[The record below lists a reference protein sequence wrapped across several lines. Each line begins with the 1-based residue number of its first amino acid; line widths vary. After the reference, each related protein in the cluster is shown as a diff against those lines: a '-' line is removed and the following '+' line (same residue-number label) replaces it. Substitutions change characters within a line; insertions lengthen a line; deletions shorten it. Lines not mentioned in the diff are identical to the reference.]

1 MMKKIIIF
9 LLFSYSSIFLFG
21 QQLPQYSLYL
31 FNDVILNPASLS
43 QQKDNKII
51 FMLRDQWGSFDG
63 APFTQSISYYNVNN
77 EKYKRGISVISDV
90 TGPIS
95 ILNATLLTEYTIT
108 SLKNDLSFG
117 ASATFMQYKFDNS
130 QIVLENDGI
139 LDPTIFGG
147 IEKANGNSFTI
158 GSYYHS
164 HKYFIGLSVP
174 NIIGS
179 SLNIGNNKNNNELE
193 THYYL
198 NSGFNFILKNKNKI
212 IPSILIKKIGP
223 LPVQL
228 DINLK
233 TIYEDFLWGGV
244 SFRPNDAVVALFGMK
259 INQLSF
265 GYSYD
270 ITTSNIRIP
279 SSGTHGL
286 LFSFNFNK
294 TPGDKDNDGILDFED
309 ECPRIPGLV
318 FLNGCPDK
326 DRDGIKDDEDDCPEI
341 FGLKINNGCPDTD
354 GDGILDKNDTCVSV
368 FGLVRFNGCPDTD
381 GDGVEDRYDDC
392 PKIFGSPFWKGC
404 PKILLQ
410 DTLYITDTIFKIDT
424 IYLNKNVNEYLKKE
438 FDNIQFNFNE
448 FSLTNQSKNILD
460 RVAIYLKIKLKLRIY
475 IEGHTDDVDNI
486 QFNMILSENRVKSVM
501 NYLVSKGVLKSR
513 IKLGWK
519 GESQPLI
526 NKKTESARAANR
538 RVEVKVI
545 ARD

>member
-1 MMKKIIIF
+1 MKKIII
-9 LLFSYSSIFLFG
+9 LLLISYSSISLFG

-31 FNDVILNPASLS
+31 FNNVILNPASLS
-43 QQKDNKII
+43 QEKDNKII

-77 EKYKRGISVISDV
+77 EKYKRGISIINDV

-95 ILNATLLTEYTIT
+95 ILNATLLAEYTIP
-108 SLKNDLSFG
+108 SFRNDFSFG

-130 QIVLENDGI
+130 QIDLENDGI

-147 IEKANGNSFTI
+147 IEKVNGNSFTI
-158 GSYYHS
+158 GSYYYAP
-164 HKYFIGLSVP
+164 KYFIGLSIP
-174 NIIGS
+174 NIVGS
-179 SLNIGNNKNNNELE
+179 SLEIGNNKNNNELQ

-198 NSGFNFILKNKNKI
+198 NSGLNIDLKNKNKLV
-212 IPSILIKKIGP
+212 PSILVKKIGA
-223 LPVQL
+223 LPVQIDL
-228 DINLK
+228 NLK
-233 TIYEDFLWGGV
+233 TIYQDFLWGGI
-244 SFRPNDAVVALFGMK
+244 SYRPNDAIIALFGMK

-270 ITTSNIRIP
+270 ITTSAIRIP

-286 LFSFNFNK
+286 LLSFNFNK
-294 TPGDKDNDGILDFED
+294 NPGDKDNDGILDFED

-326 DRDGIKDDEDDCPEI
+326 DRDGIKDSEDDCPEI

-354 GDGILDKNDTCVSV
+354 GDGILDKNDTCISV
-368 FGLVRFNGCPDTD
+368 FGLARYNGCPDTD

-392 PKIFGSPFWKGC
+392 PEVFGSPFWKGC

-410 DTLYITDTIFKIDT
+410 DTLFITDTIFKIDT
-424 IYLNKNVNEYLKKE
+424 IYLAKNDNEYLKKE
-438 FDNIQFNFNE
+438 FDNIQFNFNK
-448 FSLTNQSKNILD
+448 FSLTKKSKDILD
-460 RVAIYLKIKLKLRIY
+460 RVAKYLNIKLKLRIY
-475 IEGHTDDVDNI
+475 IEGHTDDIDNNS
-486 QFNMILSENRVKSVM
+486 FNMILSENRVKSVM
-501 NYLVSKGVLKSR
+501 NYLVSKGVVKSR

-526 NKKTESARAANR
+526 NSKTESARALNR

-545 ARD
+545 DDN